1 MATEPVR
8 VLCVDD
14 HAFLAEGLRA
24 RLDVEKDMEFAGY
37 RPDAEDIVGHVRRS
51 KADIVILDIEMPGTD
66 AFQVIDELNRRCP
79 EVRTILL
86 SAWIRDRYIDA
97 AFRFRAA
104 GYLSKADSPDEVLEG
119 IRKVRRGELAL
130 CAKVE
135 AKWRLLEVGRSADG
149 ESASKLN
156 LLTDREEQILRMM
169 AKGMSRTQ
177 IAEALHRSPMTVD
190 NHRKSIMRKLDLRD
204 RVELVRYAIAEGL
217 GEISAPGDLFGD
229 K

>member
-1 MATEPVR
+1 MASEPVR

-14 HAFLAEGLRA
+14 HAMLGEGLRA
-24 RLDVEKDMEFAGY
+24 RLEVEKDMEFAGH
-37 RPDAEDIVGHVRRS
+37 RSNGEDIVGHVRRS
-51 KADIVILDIEMPGTD
+51 KADIVILDIEMPETD

-79 EVRTILL
+79 EVKTILL
-86 SAWIRDRYIDA
+86 SAWVRDRYIDA

-104 GYLSKADSPDEVLEG
+104 GYLSKADSTDEVIEG

-130 CAKVE
+130 CEKVE
-135 AKWRLLEVGRSADG
+135 AKWRLLEAGRGAG
-149 ESASKLN
+149 TSKLN

-217 GEISAPGDLFGD
+217 GEINAPGDVFGD